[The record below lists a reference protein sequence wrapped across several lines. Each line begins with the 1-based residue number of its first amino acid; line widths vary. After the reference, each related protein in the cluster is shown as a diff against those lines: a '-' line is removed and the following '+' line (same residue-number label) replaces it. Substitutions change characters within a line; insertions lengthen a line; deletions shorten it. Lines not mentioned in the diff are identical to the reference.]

1 MINNCLKGKELPVYG
16 DGMQVRDWL
25 HVEDHVRAIE
35 LILKKGKVG
44 ETYLVGGQTKDVN
57 NLEIAKTV
65 LKAFKLDNSY
75 ITFVKDRPGHDR
87 RYAVNWSK
95 INKELGWKPKYDFSV
110 WLQKTVDWYIKNEC
124 WWKEMKKVSEN
135 FYGEVNSNH
144 KK

>member
-1 MINNCLKGKELPVYG
+1 M
-16 DGMQVRDWL
+16 
-25 HVEDHVRAIE
+25 
-35 LILKKGKVG
+35 
-44 ETYLVGGQTKDVN
+44 VGGQTKDVN

-87 RYAVNWSK
+87 RYAVNWTK
-95 INKELGWKPKYDFSV
+95 INKELGWKPKHNFSI
-110 WLQKTVDWYIKNEC
+110 WLQKTVDWYINNEW

-135 FYGEVNSNH
+135 FYGEVNSKS